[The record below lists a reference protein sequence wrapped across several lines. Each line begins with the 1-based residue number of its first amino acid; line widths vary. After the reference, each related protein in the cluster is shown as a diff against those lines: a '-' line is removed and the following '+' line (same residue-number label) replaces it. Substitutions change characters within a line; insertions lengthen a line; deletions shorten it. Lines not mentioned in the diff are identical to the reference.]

1 MIFTSSWDD
10 GYALDLTVAALLKE
24 NGLTGTFYVCPAPQH
39 GRAMLMEGQI
49 RTLSETFEIGAHTL
63 SHSRLSA
70 LMFGEAQREIEG
82 SKAWV
87 EQITGKPCAMFCY
100 PKGDFGVG
108 AKTLVKQAGFRGART
123 TEQWRC
129 SFKDPLA
136 LPVSLQVMPFP
147 FRKSFWPA
155 WKVLDPFGPL
165 RANWGELKKN
175 GIPLSARTSWLAMA
189 RAFFQKALEQNAP
202 FFHLYGHSHEIE
214 RFGLW
219 HDLADFLQ
227 TVKRSGVRSVTNGA
241 LVSTSV

>member
-123 TEQWRC
+123 TEQWRSWYEWFEKVIWYGNKKGAYLYGTC
-129 SFKDPLA
+129 SSNA
-136 LPVSLQVMPFP
+136 
-147 FRKSFWPA
+147 
-155 WKVLDPFGPL
+155 
-165 RANWGELKKN
+165 GEL
-175 GIPLSARTSWLAMA
+175 A
-189 RAFFQKALEQNAP
+189 
-202 FFHLYGHSHEIE
+202 GHY
-214 RFGLW
+214 
-219 HDLADFLQ
+219 
-227 TVKRSGVRSVTNGA
+227 
-241 LVSTSV
+241 